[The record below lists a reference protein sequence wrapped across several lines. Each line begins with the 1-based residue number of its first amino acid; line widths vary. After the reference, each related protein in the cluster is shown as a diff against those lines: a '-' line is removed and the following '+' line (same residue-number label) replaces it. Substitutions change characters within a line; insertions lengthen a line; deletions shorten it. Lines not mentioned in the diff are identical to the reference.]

1 MIGFLV
7 QISSVKIYVMVTG
20 VYVGD
25 GDFSVEECDTVIVAG
40 LGELRMEE
48 CEEKEKK
55 YFNKIDK

>member
-20 VYVGD
+20 VGH

-55 YFNKIDK
+55 YFNKKDK